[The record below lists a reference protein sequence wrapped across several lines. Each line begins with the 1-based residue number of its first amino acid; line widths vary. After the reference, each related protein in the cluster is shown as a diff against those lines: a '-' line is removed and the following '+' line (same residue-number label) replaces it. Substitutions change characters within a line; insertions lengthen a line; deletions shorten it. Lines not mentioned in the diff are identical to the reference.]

1 MQKLG
6 RDYWTCPSMKI
17 KKSPGKMKS
26 PFRFTDLVSMAK
38 LSYLLTEAPYCKI
51 YDIES
56 KQFSTPF
63 LCTT

>member
-1 MQKLG
+1 
-6 RDYWTCPSMKI
+6 MKI
-17 KKSPGKMKS
+17 KKSPGKIKS